1 MLCAEMV
8 CYYTYIGKTVFQRLQ
23 EIYDTYG
30 YVLDCN
36 ISIPFKGLNA
46 MKDMNAVVDG
56 LKASPVNAFDIYNV
70 VAVRDYSSDTK
81 TEIATGEKT
90 EIGSPLT
97 NCVYYELENG
107 SFICVRPSGTEPK
120 LKIYFSVKANN
131 RDDAEAA
138 LEKMQAAVKN
148 LIKA

>member
-1 MLCAEMV
+1 M
-8 CYYTYIGKTVFQRLQ
+8 

-46 MKDMNAVVDG
+46 MKDMNAVVDS
-56 LKASPVNAFDIYNV
+56 LKTTPVSKFDIYD
-70 VAVRDYSSDTK
+70 VAVIRDYSKNLK
-81 TEIATGEKT
+81 TDIASGTIS

-97 NCVYYELENG
+97 NCIYYELENG

-120 LKIYFSVKANN
+120 LKIYFSVKAHH
-131 RDDAEAA
+131 RADAETA
-138 LEKMQAAVKN
+138 LEKMKAAVSEIVKVR
-148 LIKA
+148 